1 MNKAKEKLQYI
12 FERKMW
18 YKEAWTKND
27 ISFYCRFITNN

>member
-1 MNKAKEKLQYI
+1 MEKLRYM

-27 ISFYCRFITNN
+27 ISFYCRLRIIKQKND